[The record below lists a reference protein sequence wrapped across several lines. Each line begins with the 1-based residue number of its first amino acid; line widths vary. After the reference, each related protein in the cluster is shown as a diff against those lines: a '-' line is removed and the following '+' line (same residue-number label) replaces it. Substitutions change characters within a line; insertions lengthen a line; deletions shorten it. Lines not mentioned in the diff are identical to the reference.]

1 MKFAAAIAA
10 VLAVATAA
18 SAAEPAAQTPPP
30 PTPPAAPPAY
40 APPPMAPRVAFTDY
54 TFLSGEIALSGRLY
68 KPAGPGPFPTVIYA
82 HGGGNYTLLADPYAI
97 NTAQAFVDRGMAV
110 FVFDK
115 RGVGKSGGKFQSGGN
130 SDKARDIR
138 AALDFASTLP
148 EVDGQRLGLWT
159 ISQSA
164 WLAPAA
170 VIGREDVK
178 FLIMISP
185 GGVKPIDLLAYYLRR
200 ELHALPEADREAAVT
215 LWVALCRYY
224 GLGESRAG
232 AQALLDAS
240 KGKSW
245 ITAAKASSFWEGL
258 PSEGQLLTPE
268 DLRAAWKATPDQFG
282 WINEREH
289 YLAYDDDYLALKHP
303 VLVVFGGADNLIP
316 LTEAQRIL
324 GASLAQHPD
333 ATIRTFPET
342 GHGIQRRGDATNPSP
357 EYLKLMTDWALER
370 FGRG

>member
-1 MKFAAAIAA
+1 MKLAAAFAAILMAA
-10 VLAVATAA
+10 ATAV

-30 PTPPAAPPAY
+30 AAPPAY
-40 APPPMAPRVAFTDY
+40 APPPATPRVAFTDY

-82 HGGGNYTLLADPYAI
+82 HGGGDYTLMADPYAI

-148 EVDGQRLGLWT
+148 EVDGRRLGLWT

-170 VIGREDVK
+170 VFGREDVK

-185 GGVKPIDLLAYYLRR
+185 GGVKPIELMYYYLDR
-200 ELHALPEADREAAVT
+200 ELRALPETDRKAAVQ
-215 LWVALCRYY
+215 LWGALSRYY
-224 GLGESRAG
+224 GLGEGRTE
-232 AQALLDAS
+232 AQTLLDAAQ
-240 KGKSW
+240 GKPW
-245 ITAAKASSFWEGL
+245 LATVKATAWWEGL
-258 PSEGQLLTPE
+258 PSEGQVLTPTA
-268 DLRAAWKATPDQFG
+268 LREAWKATPDLFA

-289 YLAYDDDYLALKHP
+289 YLAYDDDYRALTHP
-303 VLVVFGGADNLIP
+303 VLVVFGGADTLIP
-316 LTEAQRIL
+316 LPDAQRIL

-357 EYLKLMTDWALER
+357 EYLKLMTDWALVR
-370 FGRG
+370 FGQS